1 MSKFF
6 AKRPI
11 MWSRFASKTCDPIF
25 LHWNKSNANLWWTPH
40 VLGQCKEKKGS
51 SFLFKIFLVTRW
63 PEKTTHPLPLPL
75 DLHKLTITEL
85 LLLLELGSMW
95 SIAWLHISRG
105 ADFPK
110 GGFSKILR
118 QNLQTKKWLLM
129 LQKKLKKEAL
139 SRVALAAAA
148 CIQHTLLQ
156 CSLCSASLCV
166 CSLVGS
172 RSPVGR

>member
-1 MSKFF
+1 MSKFL

-11 MWSRFASKTCDPIF
+11 MWSRFESKTCDPIF
-25 LHWNKSNANLWWTPH
+25 LYWNKSNANLWRTPH
-40 VLGQCKEKKGS
+40 VLGQCKEKKRS

-63 PEKTTHPLPLPL
+63 LEKTPHPLPLPL

-110 GGFSKILR
+110 GGFSKIRRRKLR
-118 QNLQTKKWLLM
+118 IKMIVHVAKKIKERILVKKTHAQEWPSLQ
-129 LQKKLKKEAL
+129 
-139 SRVALAAAA
+139 LASS
-148 CIQHTLLQ
+148 I
-156 CSLCSASLCV
+156 
-166 CSLVGS
+166 
-172 RSPVGR
+172 R